1 MAGEYVVRGM
11 ETPDVGTL
19 VATLN
24 RAFSS
29 VVPSSE
35 QAGRDAEQPLSS
47 AALVSP
53 LQSSLPLEQRLLDS
67 VPSEGK
73 PPPLDKDVQ
82 EKLKAIKRRSAGS
95 VRPADVVTSSDILP
109 ATQIAGSAVPA
120 PRADTERPRL
130 STQEQRAQIEQVL
143 RRYELAYRNLDAGVA
158 KTVWPAL
165 DERTLSRAFA
175 GLSWQEVRFDR
186 CVIHLSSPDAEAVCT
201 GIATY
206 LAKGSREPRSEQRRW
221 TFQLMNADDA
231 WTIVGADAR
240 QDDRP

>member
-1 MAGEYVVRGM
+1 
-11 ETPDVGTL
+11 
-19 VATLN
+19 
-24 RAFSS
+24 
-29 VVPSSE
+29 
-35 QAGRDAEQPLSS
+35 
-47 AALVSP
+47 
-53 LQSSLPLEQRLLDS
+53 
-67 VPSEGK
+67 
-73 PPPLDKDVQ
+73 
-82 EKLKAIKRRSAGS
+82 
-95 VRPADVVTSSDILP
+95 
-109 ATQIAGSAVPA
+109 
-120 PRADTERPRL
+120 
-130 STQEQRAQIEQVL
+130 
-143 RRYELAYRNLDAGVA
+143 VA